1 MGKRDVERGAA
12 MDKSLR
18 EMMDAAR
25 SLPIPVS
32 LLALIDSLDA
42 QDDVAGDSRD
52 LRNRARR

>member
-1 MGKRDVERGAA
+1 MGKRDVKRGAA

-42 QDDVAGDSRD
+42 QDDVAGDSRE

>member
-1 MGKRDVERGAA
+1 MGKRDVKRGAA

-32 LLALIDSLDA
+32 LLALIDSLHA